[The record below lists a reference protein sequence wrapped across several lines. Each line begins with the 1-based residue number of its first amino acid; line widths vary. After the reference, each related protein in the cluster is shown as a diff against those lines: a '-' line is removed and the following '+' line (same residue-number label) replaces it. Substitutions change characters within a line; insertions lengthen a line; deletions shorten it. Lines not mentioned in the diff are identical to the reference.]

1 MILRSTVYRKSVD
14 ILVKGFS
21 GLSASIGL
29 VFLAWIIWEVVKRGF
44 AALNWEFFTALP
56 APPGMEGGGIANAI
70 LGTLIITALAG
81 VIGVPVGIMSG
92 VYLSEF
98 GKNGIF
104 GKAIR
109 FTLNVI
115 MGVPSIIVGLFVYT
129 ILVIPIG
136 HFSGYAGAV
145 ALAVIIIPVVARTT
159 EDMMNLVPNA
169 LRESALAV
177 GASRTSVTIRIVF
190 RAAKSGMITGILLA
204 IARISG
210 ETAPL
215 LFTAL
220 NSPFWPGSFNQPVAN
235 LTVTI
240 FNYAMSPY
248 PDWQQTAWGASFII
262 MAAVLATTVL
272 ARFITKE
279 VKT

>member
-1 MILRSTVYRKSVD
+1 MIPRRTFYRKSVD
-14 ILVKGFS
+14 VLVKV
-21 GLSASIGL
+21 LSIVSSSIGII
-29 VFLAWIIWEVVKRGF
+29 FLAWILMEVIKRG
-44 AALNWEFFTALP
+44 ATALDVDFFIQLP
-56 APPGMEGGGIANAI
+56 TPPGIEGGGVGNAI
-70 LGTLIITALAG
+70 LGTLVITFLAT
-81 VIGVPVGIMSG
+81 VIGVPTGIMSG

-98 GKNGIF
+98 GKNTLL
-104 GKAIR
+104 GKSVR

-129 ILVIPIG
+129 LLVLPSG
-136 HFSGYAGAV
+136 HFSGYAGSV
-145 ALAVIIIPVVARTT
+145 ALSVIMIPVVSRTT
-159 EDMMNLVPNA
+159 EDMLNLVPNT

-177 GASRTSVTIRIVF
+177 GASHWKTTLQIVF

-220 NSPFWPGSFNQPVAN
+220 NSPCWPESIGQPTAN

-240 FNYAMSPY
+240 FNYAMSPFS
-248 PDWQQTAWGASFII
+248 DWQEIAWGASLLI
-262 MAAVLATTVL
+262 MAAILGLTIIT
-272 ARFITKE
+272 RFIARE
-279 VKT
+279 AHR